1 MLGPGGVLGRNE
13 TERLAVAEFAQQ
25 ANMPHR
31 PIYEGKMYRP
41 SAEQVCAQYA
51 ENPVFEASF
60 ESIEETFNTSNGAVR
75 QIAIILAPDVED
87 VVSGKKF
94 RMKTGNRADAV
105 SVPLYLARVK
115 DVKRVSSSTDPNTEK
130 RLVSWEY
137 YTPQTHTR
145 RVGEDRLLGA
155 GKAGHNTSWVLDSKN
170 PQLDAEF
177 HRSELILLW
186 EMSDDRILFPA
197 EQYTHAMGVLNA
209 VPKCKAVVEARRE
222 ARDRGDQNVDEST
235 DEEDSDASEDA

>member
-1 MLGPGGVLGRNE
+1 MDHTGGVLGRNE

-31 PIYEGKMYRP
+31 PIYEGAMYRP

-51 ENPVFEASF
+51 ENPVFEAGF
-60 ESIEETFNTSNGAVR
+60 EGIEETFITSNGAVR

-87 VVSGKKF
+87 VKSGKKF
-94 RMKTGNRADAV
+94 RMKIGNKADAV

-115 DVKRVSSSTDPNTEK
+115 DVKRVASSTGGKKEK

-137 YTPQTHTR
+137 YTPMNQTR
-145 RVGEDRLLGA
+145 KVGEDRVLAATIA
-155 GKAGHNTSWVLDSKN
+155 GQNTSWAIDTTH
-170 PQLDAEF
+170 PQVDAEF

-186 EMSDDRILFPA
+186 EMSDDRIIFPA
-197 EQYTHAMGVLNA
+197 EQYTHATGVLNA
-209 VPKCKAVVEARRE
+209 VPKCKAVVEGRRE
-222 ARDRGDQNVDEST
+222 ARGRGDHVDDST
-235 DEEDSDASEDA
+235 DEDDSDSSEDS

>member
-1 MLGPGGVLGRNE
+1 MHGPGGVLGRNE
-13 TERLAVAEFAQQ
+13 AERLAVEEFAQQ
-25 ANMPHR
+25 VNMPNR
-31 PIYEGKMYRP
+31 PIYEGKMFRP
-41 SAEQVCAQYA
+41 TAEQVCAQYA

-60 ESIEETFNTSNGAVR
+60 DSIEETFTNSNGAVR

-87 VVSGKKF
+87 VKSGKKF
-94 RMKTGNRADAV
+94 RMKTGNAKDAV

-115 DVKRVSSSTDPNTEK
+115 DVKRVASSTGDNTEK

-145 RVGEDRLLGA
+145 RVGEDRLLGVA
-155 GKAGHNTSWVLDSKN
+155 KAGHNSSWVLDARN

-186 EMSDDRILFPA
+186 EMSDDRTIFPA
-197 EQYTHAMGVLNA
+197 E
-209 VPKCKAVVEARRE
+209 
-222 ARDRGDQNVDEST
+222 
-235 DEEDSDASEDA
+235 